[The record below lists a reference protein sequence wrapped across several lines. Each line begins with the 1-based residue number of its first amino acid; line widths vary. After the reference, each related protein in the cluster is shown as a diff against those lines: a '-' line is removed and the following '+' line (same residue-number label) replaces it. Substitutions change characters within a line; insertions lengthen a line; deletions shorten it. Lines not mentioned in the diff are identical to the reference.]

1 MNDVETGYEE
11 AVEAA
16 WRESTRE
23 GAWFA
28 DKEAEDGYRAKLVRI
43 IEAAAPYMPP
53 ADEHQWIRLDRHLD
67 LLGEARRAAEEKVK
81 RELLERLS
89 TPAAVDAFH
98 AALPG
103 PQRYSVVDTIAALR
117 AAYEASTTQP
127 LAGADDER

>member
-11 AVEAA
+11 ATKAALDVWNVESDSDDLETTM
-16 WRESTRE
+16 REC
-23 GAWFA
+23 
-28 DKEAEDGYRAKLVRI
+28 
-43 IEAAAPYMPP
+43 IEAAAPYI
-53 ADEHQWIRLDRHLD
+53 EQ
-67 LLGEARRAAEEKVK
+67 AAEEKVK